1 MKKNII
7 LSLLVTLIA
16 CNSNTENKK
25 QEMNRKLFTILVFGC
40 FILLITKRGNA
51 QDTTKKRSVSI
62 TSSFKPVLKES
73 AKINF
78 GAAPPTADTV
88 RPRLNYDIPNQNLL
102 FPYQPG
108 TLKPM
113 ALQIDTSGR
122 WDNTSYIKAGFG
134 SLKTP
139 YVQAGF
145 SFGDG
150 HAEIHKWLDSRTMPQ
165 EKFAPPRPPRITF
178 PGSPDTAWR
187 NLHTYP

>member
-1 MKKNII
+1 
-7 LSLLVTLIA
+7 
-16 CNSNTENKK
+16 
-25 QEMNRKLFTILVFGC
+25 MNRKLFTILVFGC

-150 HAEIHKWLDSRTMPQ
+150 KTNGLNIYAKHVSSEGKREFQ
-165 EKFAPPRPPRITF
+165 KFKYGILSNGIKTI
-178 PGSPDTAWR
+178 
-187 NLHTYP
+187 

>member
-1 MKKNII
+1 MYSRLYKIF
-7 LSLLVTLIA
+7 SVGLLVIV
-16 CNSNTENKK
+16 SG
-25 QEMNRKLFTILVFGC
+25 QF
-40 FILLITKRGNA
+40 GNA
-51 QDTTKKRSVSI
+51 QDTSKKKSVNI
-62 TSSFKPVLKES
+62 TSTFKPVLKQS

-78 GAAPPTADTV
+78 AAAPPTADTS

-113 ALQIDTSGR
+113 ALQIDSGGR

-150 HAEIHKWLDSRTMPQ
+150 KSN
-165 EKFAPPRPPRITF
+165 
-178 PGSPDTAWR
+178 GR
-187 NLHTYP
+187 NIYTKHD